1 MSSEPVVISDNGS
14 DNGSDS
20 GGGGRGC
27 LRILFVSFFWAVI
40 LVAVAVGGYWLYL
53 ELNRSFGSVNTRV
66 DANQQRLERLDAEL
80 ASLAAGDPQQDR
92 NLSALATAVSRVD
105 SDLGSLATDL
115 AAQTALLATVEARLA
130 AVDGAAGQ
138 ALDETGMLTERMA
151 TQEFYLGANATAVGT
166 VALNV
171 QSLDGTLNRL
181 RATQEAND
189 AAELTQLQQT
199 LALFRTWELITR
211 ARLRLLENNIGLAT
225 DDIRSAQETLAF
237 VTRTMPPA
245 EGTLLEQVQAR
256 LALAQTALPD
266 DPETAL
272 GDLEN
277 AWDSLDRL
285 LVVIILQA
293 EPDELI
299 MATTTPTAPTPESGE
314 TPEAE
319 TTATVTPAVTPT
331 PSAAVSPTPTP
342 ES

>member
-1 MSSEPVVISDNGS
+1 MSSEPVVDTDGDRGS
-14 DNGSDS
+14 S
-20 GGGGRGC
+20 GGRGC
-27 LRILFVSFFWAVI
+27 LRILFVSFFWAVV
-40 LVAVAVGGYWLYL
+40 LLAVAASGYWLYL

-80 ASLAAGDPQQDR
+80 ASLAAGDPQQAR
-92 NLSALATAVSRVD
+92 NLSALATAVTGVNADVSGLE
-105 SDLGSLATDL
+105 SDL
-115 AAQTALLATVEARLA
+115 AAQAALLATVEARLA
-130 AVDGAAGQ
+130 DVDGAAGQ
-138 ALDETGMLTERMA
+138 ALDETDLLADALA

-171 QSLDGTLNRL
+171 QSLDGRLDRL

-199 LALFRTWELITR
+199 LSLFRTWELITR

-225 DDIRSAQETLAF
+225 NDIQSAQETLAF

-245 EGTLLEQVQAR
+245 EGSLLEQVQAR

-285 LVVIILQA
+285 LVVIILQV

-299 MATTTPTAPTPESGE
+299 MATTTPTAPAETPAAAPPEVGQ

-319 TTATVTPAVTPT
+319 TTATMTPAVTPT
-331 PSAAVSPTPTP
+331 PTT